1 MNSDRNHKR
10 IEQMQRKKESL
21 YENGSQNIENN
32 NNMDLEKNLKKE
44 EDIINISSNILDSKS
59 QINFSLLSFDKE
71 YDDEIKE
78 EESKKNNDET
88 NINELEYNINNP
100 ISFENE
106 NNENDV
112 EVNISNLDCEID
124 CENNNISEIEI
135 NPSSNEYAKKYLSSN
150 TKSFI
155 SFNNNLISR
164 VTIQNKKNTPSYIYA
179 LCPDL
184 LNNNINNKEIIS
196 KNYAVNDI
204 IKEENESDL
213 RTFRCIHYKYNSSVT
228 FSKSENMWNLMKI

>member
-21 YENGSQNIENN
+21 YENDSQNIENN

-124 CENNNISEIEI
+124 CENNISEIEI

-204 IKEENESDL
+204 IKEESESDL
-213 RTFRCIHYKYNSSVT
+213 RTFRCIHYKFNSSMT